1 MSPFYG
7 QGSTV
12 SKLHSHHEETVYFKL
27 PIIKIDVCNFQ
38 FIIQQTQ
45 ITLPRTFKI
54 MGNCNIQIFVI
65 IKTLR
70 FSNYIIPP
78 FKSNGLLR
86 KKNICK
92 DGFKYLLAFFS
103 PDFSG
108 HLIAKFIRGILQLFN
123 EIIDL
128 TQNIDRAGRA
138 DKNNS
143 VI

>member
-92 DGFKYLLAFFS
+92 DGFKYLLVCIFQPRFFRS
-103 PDFSG
+103 LNIPIYIS
-108 HLIAKFIRGILQLFN
+108 GILQLFN
-123 EIIDL
+123 EIINL
-128 TQNIDRAGRA
+128 TQNIDRA
-138 DKNNS
+138 
-143 VI
+143 

>member
-86 KKNICK
+86 KKKYAKMGLNICL
-92 DGFKYLLAFFS
+92 YVFFS

-108 HLIAKFIRGILQLFN
+108 HLISQFIRGILQLFN

-128 TQNIDRAGRA
+128 TQNIDRA
-138 DKNNS
+138 
-143 VI
+143 